1 MKRLIGLMLAVC
13 TMVMAVPTVGL
24 AAEMKDWKVTI
35 PIGEKYV
42 VSLTDKIELDTPA
55 YLSKDGYTML
65 PVRAIAKALGIHSNW
80 VIWEQDTKE
89 VTILVGEEVITMKVG
104 EKKVTVSGDEIP
116 TSAVVEI
123 VNNRAFLPMRDLAN
137 VIGVTEITWD
147 ATTKTAVLEGSWREP
162 SGR

>member
-55 YLSKDGYTML
+55 YISKDGYTML
-65 PVRAIAKALGIHSNW
+65 PVRAIAKVLGIPSNW
-80 VIWEQDTKE
+80 VIWEQETKQIN
-89 VTILVGEEVITMKVG
+89 ILLKE
-104 EKKVTVSGDEIP
+104 
-116 TSAVVEI
+116 
-123 VNNRAFLPMRDLAN
+123 RAYILFFPLC
-137 VIGVTEITWD
+137 
-147 ATTKTAVLEGSWREP
+147 
-162 SGR
+162 